1 MKGVPIKFRGKDVQS
16 GEYVYFRLEDYIDEV
31 GGYYRVGE
39 DENCHYVKIDELE
52 QLVGYDDDGK
62 EIYEGDLVDYYGTKY
77 TAKVITLGK
86 YNKCKL
92 AI

>member
-31 GGYYRVGE
+31 GKYYRVGE
-39 DENCHYVKIDELE
+39 DEYCHYVKIAELE
-52 QLVGYDDDGK
+52 QLVGYDVDGK
-62 EIYEGDLVDYYGTKY
+62 EIYEGDLVEYYGTKY
-77 TAKVITLGK
+77 TTKVITLGK